1 MLEAIKFIYYHFCC
15 FLVRVLSFIFCPVKT
30 FGKSNLPKEG
40 GFLLASNHQSH
51 LDPAL
56 IPSFCPRRLRFIAKD
71 SLFRNP
77 IAGAIISFGGGI
89 PIKRGKADR
98 GALDRVVQELEKGY
112 GILIFPQG
120 TRGGEKI
127 QAGVGFLTAQTGKP
141 VVPLYIEGTDKV
153 LPKGAKF
160 PRRGPVRMI
169 IGKPLRFSKDT
180 AYEVIA
186 ERVMEAVNA
195 LKPSRFEP

>member
-1 MLEAIKFIYYHFCC
+1 MLEAIKFIYYHSCC
-15 FLVRVLSFIFCPVKT
+15 FLVRVLSFIFCPVRT
-30 FGKSNLPKEG
+30 FGTDNLPKTG

-51 LDPAL
+51 LDPML

-71 SLFRNP
+71 SLFRIP
-77 IAGAIISFGGGI
+77 IVGPIIRFGGGI

-98 GALDRVVQELEKGY
+98 GALDRAVQELEKGY

-127 QAGVGFLTAQTGKP
+127 QAGVGFLSAQTGKP
-141 VVPLYIEGTDKV
+141 VVPLYIEGTDKI
-153 LPKGAKF
+153 LPKGVKF

-169 IGKPLRFSKDT
+169 IGKPLRFSKET
-180 AYEVIA
+180 AYDAIA
-186 ERVMEAVNA
+186 EKVMVAVNA
-195 LKPSRFEP
+195 LKPDRLEP